1 MTNDP
6 QHQSFLRR
14 QEQAGELLARLFHE
28 AACRRLTGFER
39 LACTT
44 SLQGHDL
51 FLEAQ
56 QDAEGALY
64 LDLVLPQ
71 TTRLAGLTDD
81 AVETIPLRLSFD
93 LSSARELVETI
104 TDWLDC
110 NDPTARSRTVDP
122 IR

>member
-1 MTNDP
+1 MITDDEY
-6 QHQSFLRR
+6 H
-14 QEQAGELLARLFHE
+14 QAGQIRERLLHE
-28 AACRRLTGFER
+28 AECRRLLGFER
-39 LACTT
+39 LSCTT

-93 LSSARELVETI
+93 LGSARELVETI

>member
-1 MTNDP
+1 MIRNTSHSCEGRNRP
-6 QHQSFLRR
+6 ANSWPGSSTRPP
-14 QEQAGELLARLFHE
+14 AGASPASNASPAPR
-28 AACRRLTGFER
+28 
-39 LACTT
+39 

-93 LSSARELVETI
+93 LGSARELVETI